1 MIAVI
6 PRTTCR
12 SCLYSDPCLDIN
24 GKATG
29 RGGCRY
35 HDIRGRPEIRPT
47 NLKLDRP
54 RRCSWY
60 ERNLPA

>member
-12 SCLYSDPCLDIN
+12 TCQYSDPCLDCN
-24 GKATG
+24 GRPTG
-29 RGGCRY
+29 RGGCGFRY
-35 HDIRGRPEIRPT
+35 PSPA

-54 RRCSWY
+54 RRCQWFL
-60 ERNLPA
+60 RKLPAC